1 MTSNKINLKLFQ
13 VSQNQNV
20 FYIGKMKAKDLLKI
34 STLHWRDSGESK
46 ENKYIHEVKE
56 KLNVLTSDT
65 GIQRVLQYNRLK
77 EIADYISGQDGIL
90 PNSIIVSINNKWV
103 DDEINDNFE
112 MDGYEIS
119 ENNDIISLTLSPDK
133 IDAFIVDGQ
142 HRLASFG
149 FTEND
154 KISDDFEIV
163 VTIFINLEIPLQA
176 EIFSI
181 INGKQKPVNKS
192 LLYDLSSFNQDKYN
206 EIKRSHS
213 IVKWLNSNPISPFF
227 NEIRMLGS
235 GPGSISQSAF
245 IDELLRYI
253 KDRRAHTYKSFLK
266 DKDEKEIIKLLL
278 SYYLAIKQTFKDEW
292 DDRKNYVFLKTTGFG
307 ALMKLLYYVYIKF
320 CVENRQFNREE
331 LKEFFR
337 NIKSD
342 EFSVD
347 KLGKAGSQ
355 GLQSELYRKLRTTLI
370 GDENFIKT
378 LEGEYRELSN
388 N

>member
-1 MTSNKINLKLFQ
+1 M
-13 VSQNQNV
+13 
-20 FYIGKMKAKDLLKI
+20 
-34 STLHWRDSGESK
+34 
-46 ENKYIHEVKE
+46 
-56 KLNVLTSDT
+56 
-65 GIQRVLQYNRLK
+65 
-77 EIADYISGQDGIL
+77 
-90 PNSIIVSINNKWV
+90 
-103 DDEINDNFE
+103 
-112 MDGYEIS
+112 
-119 ENNDIISLTLSPDK
+119 
-133 IDAFIVDGQ
+133 
-142 HRLASFG
+142 
-149 FTEND
+149 
-154 KISDDFEIV
+154 
-163 VTIFINLEIPLQA
+163 
-176 EIFSI
+176 
-181 INGKQKPVNKS
+181 
-192 LLYDLSSFNQDKYN
+192 
-206 EIKRSHS
+206 
-213 IVKWLNSNPISPFF
+213 
-227 NEIRMLGS
+227 
-235 GPGSISQSAF
+235 
-245 IDELLRYI
+245 
-253 KDRRAHTYKSFLK
+253 K